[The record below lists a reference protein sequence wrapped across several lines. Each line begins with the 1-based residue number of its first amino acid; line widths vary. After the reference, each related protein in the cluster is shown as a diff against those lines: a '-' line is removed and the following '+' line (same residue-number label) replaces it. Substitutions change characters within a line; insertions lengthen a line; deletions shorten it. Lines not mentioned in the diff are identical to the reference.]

1 MSWTDSEKRDL
12 ISAFNSIA
20 AGLENI
26 SASIDNLPELQ
37 IDNCGIDI
45 ERGLC
50 DVAIAIGNLE
60 INK

>member
-1 MSWTDSEKRDL
+1 MSWNTIEKRDL
-12 ISAFNSIA
+12 ICAFNSIA

-26 SASIDNLPELQ
+26 SASIDNLPELV

-45 ERGLC
+45 ERGLSE
-50 DVAIAIGNLE
+50 VAAAIGDLE